1 VARERLPGFAVALV
15 CPDPRLAKAS
25 RLPLRSLLRTQ
36 NGGLRVELLRASPAS
51 GEG

>member
-36 NGGLRVELLRASPAS
+36 NGGLRVDFLCASPAS